1 MTMITPIDKS
11 DDKYSKVLSAVI
23 VLVRLSLK
31 RGTKVERSNR
41 EGLKNFAELM
51 KITGERD
58 GF

>member
-1 MTMITPIDKS
+1 MMNVENRR
-11 DDKYSKVLSAVI
+11 SKV
-23 VLVRLSLK
+23 RLALK

-41 EGLKNFAELM
+41 EGLKIFANLM

>member
-1 MTMITPIDKS
+1 MR
-11 DDKYSKVLSAVI
+11 KYSKVLSAVI